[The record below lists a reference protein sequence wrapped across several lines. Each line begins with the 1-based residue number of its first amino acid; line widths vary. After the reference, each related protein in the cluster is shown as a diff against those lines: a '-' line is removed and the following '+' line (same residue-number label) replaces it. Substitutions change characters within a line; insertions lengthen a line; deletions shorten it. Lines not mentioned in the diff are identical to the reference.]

1 MKSVLFAAL
10 LATLS
15 PVQAGHTVMEDDCA
29 SRPYVG
35 VCPEVDSTEAA
46 ESQAFIEPKTPATG
60 PDCNTHPYVG
70 VCDEATGS

>member
-15 PVQAGHTVMEDDCA
+15 PVQAGDTDLEVDCA

-35 VCPEVDSTEAA
+35 ACEDDLPIETA
-46 ESQAFIEPKTPATG
+46 ESQVLVEPKNPAPET
-60 PDCNTHPYVG
+60 DCSAYPYVG
-70 VCDEATGS
+70 VCDTATED